1 MLLALLP
8 MPPGDYITLT
18 FTGGITES
26 CCDNW
31 FIMDAADG
39 TGNVIATGAGSIV
52 GTYEST
58 TGGTFLFSL
67 ILMRLGLQLVVADTA
82 GTTWDTFVYSL
93 SCSPPASCPD
103 PSAGTATNI
112 TSSSADLG
120 WTAGGTETMWDLE
133 YGVAPYTPYRNT
145 NSIWCN

>member
-1 MLLALLP
+1 M
-8 MPPGDYITLT
+8 
-18 FTGGITES
+18 S
-26 CCDNW
+26 CCDTW

-58 TGGTFLFSL
+58 TGAQFLISL
-67 ILMRLGLQLVVADTA
+67 ILMGSLVSMLVVAVLQAQLGISFCLYVCT
-82 GTTWDTFVYSL
+82 
-93 SCSPPASCPD
+93 CSPPASCPD

-133 YGVAPYTPYRNT
+133 YGVAPYALQEHQQYLV
-145 NSIWCN
+145 